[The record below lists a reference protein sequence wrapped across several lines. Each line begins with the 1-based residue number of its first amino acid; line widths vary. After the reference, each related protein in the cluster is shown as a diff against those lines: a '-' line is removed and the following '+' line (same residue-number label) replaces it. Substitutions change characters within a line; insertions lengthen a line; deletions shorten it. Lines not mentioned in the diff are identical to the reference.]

1 MDLISKFVLEHVVN
15 GVAKFVLPV
24 MIASFLFGVI
34 ARFFLYYYAR
44 AQNQFTVEFE
54 KRVRANL
61 DMTGGDAT
69 LRPHSF
75 QVFLG
80 DMLDLTFF
88 ECFELQK
95 SRRGKSS
102 DHVSG
107 FADRLFLVS
116 DGVRRSV
123 GETKRLVRFLRRD
136 ESGSHER
143 LVGVTRNVFDSNP
156 FFNKIVGIFPV
167 GLTHELTNILPGL
180 FIVGG
185 IFGTF
190 LNISH
195 GLPELGN
202 IDLSH
207 PDEAKQIMD
216 VFLVSISQSMVKS
229 IVGIFLSV
237 VMSLI
242 NTFLSPDQ
250 VYFTAVT
257 RFTGTLDM
265 AWNETV
271 TNDPANIA
279 EQMNSSLSNQA
290 A

>member
-1 MDLISKFVLEHVVN
+1 MDLISKFVLDHVVN
-15 GVAKFVLPV
+15 GVAKFVLP
-24 MIASFLFGVI
+24 MMLAAFIFGVI
-34 ARFFLYYYAR
+34 ARCFLFYYAR
-44 AQNQFTVEFE
+44 AQNNFTVEFE

-61 DMTGGDAT
+61 DMTAGDDS
-69 LRPHSF
+69 LRPNSF

-88 ECFELQK
+88 ECFELQRT
-95 SRRGKSS
+95 RRGKNS

-116 DGVRRSV
+116 DGIRRTV
-123 GETKRLVRFLRRD
+123 VDTKRLVRYLRRD
-136 ESGSHER
+136 EGGSHER
-143 LVGVTRNVFDSNP
+143 LAGVTRTVFDSNP
-156 FFNKIVGIFPV
+156 FFNRIVGIFPV

-202 IDLSH
+202 IDLAH
-207 PDEAKQIMD
+207 PEDAKQIMD
-216 VFLVSISQSMVKS
+216 IFLVSISQSMVKS

-237 VMSLI
+237 LMSLV
-242 NTFLSPDQ
+242 NTFFAPEQ
-250 VYFTAVT
+250 IYFTAVS
-257 RFTGTLDM
+257 RYTGTLDM
-265 AWNETV
+265 AWNETL
-271 TNDPANIA
+271 TNNTANIA
-279 EQMNSSLSNQA
+279 EQMNSELGKISA
-290 A
+290 